1 MKYLKFLF
9 NRFFSVNIRED
20 QLEEHLLSAFDNVRL
35 IVLSSSENCISLN
48 EQDLVTLFEAQ
59 NKFENSSLTP
69 DDETKFWSAYRN
81 ISNQLKPV
89 TISSI
94 KANFE
99 AQSTKQRF
107 FIPFV
112 YDKRPLSRRCASN
125 YKILSLITL
134 ILLIGIQI
142 YWYIG
147 WTLTND
153 ISAQA
158 NSVLQMQRQLAQIES
173 EYEASKAA
181 SAQKV
186 PDARIQQINELKQR
200 IEEHG
205 NWKDAASNHLE
216 NWNEV
221 WSNMDLLTLQPWQVD
236 DYQTLPEEVQRR
248 IQFVAADNTLA
259 AITSYILPILYG
271 LIGACFYI
279 LRQLPKEIEN
289 LTFSMNSY
297 IEYSLRM
304 AQGPLAGMM
313 ISFFFASEQS
323 DPATISSG
331 AQIHSVETNLSTL
344 SPLALAFLAGY
355 SVEFIFKLIDKMLSN
370 NEDRKAVSIR
380 SSSPDLNYIIE
391 NNDKK
396 ISNKPLSKYEKEHN
410 T

>member
-1 MKYLKFLF
+1 MKFL
-9 NRFFSVNIRED
+9 
-20 QLEEHLLSAFDNVRL
+20 HLLLSKFDHSIDEASIEKLNLSTAFQNIRL
-35 IVLSSSENCISLN
+35 IVISSSENSIHLN
-48 EQDLVTLFEAQ
+48 KEDLYILIKAQ
-59 NKFENSSLTP
+59 KKYEDGSLTP
-69 DDETKFWSAYRN
+69 EEEVEFWIAYRQV
-81 ISNQLKPV
+81 SAQLKPI

-99 AQSTKQRF
+99 SGVAQSKF
-107 FIPFV
+107 FIPFI
-112 YDKRPLSRRCASN
+112 YDKRPLSRKCASN
-125 YKILSLITL
+125 YKLLSLVTL
-134 ILLIGIQI
+134 VLLIGIQI

-158 NSVLQMQRQLAQIES
+158 NSVLKMQRQLAQIES
-173 EYEASKAA
+173 EYEASKAV
-181 SAQKV
+181 SERVV
-186 PDARIQQINELKQR
+186 PDARVQQIAELRQR
-200 IEEHG
+200 IKEHSD
-205 NWKDAASNHLE
+205 WKDAASNHLE

-221 WSNMDLLTLQPWQVD
+221 WSNLDLLTLQPWQVD
-236 DYQTLPEEVQRR
+236 QYLTLPEEVQRR
-248 IQFVAADNTLA
+248 IQFVAADNILA

-313 ISFFFASEQS
+313 VSFFFASEDA
-323 DPATISSG
+323 DPATITNSI
-331 AQIHSVETNLSTL
+331 QTHSVETNLSTL

-355 SVEFIFKLIDKMLSN
+355 SVEFIFKLIDRMLST
-370 NEDRKAVSIR
+370 EEIQSEKSASTAVNK
-380 SSSPDLNYIIE
+380 NYYSIE
-391 NNDKK
+391 NNTKK
-396 ISNKPLSKYEKEHN
+396 EGIKPRSNSEKESN